1 MWIFYLYLCILRS
14 MALYSLK
21 KKPISIKEEV
31 VREENTSTQL
41 PIWVVF
47 QKQKHLISK
56 SLTNSRWVGFFIPVI
71 LILLGIYLL
80 SSQLIP
86 EGISYIQSRFS
97 NNSDN
102 ISLVNDDYYK
112 DKINLI
118 SSPQSGYFSEVLSHS
133 QNILGEDKIS
143 SIYTKDF
150 YISIPKIG
158 TEKAR
163 IKANVK
169 SDLEAVYKKAL
180 ENNLAHFQGSPVP
193 GQSGNSFIYGHSISE
208 TVYRDNPNNPV
219 VEFTKLGKL
228 NFGDK
233 IFVDIDDKRISYTVN
248 KVKIINPDETDIL
261 NDQGGKTITLMTC
274 YPFGSNSK
282 RLVVVA
288 NQD

>member
-1 MWIFYLYLCILRS
+1 

-31 VREENTSTQL
+31 IKEEKTSTQL
-41 PIWVVF
+41 PIWIIF

-56 SLTNSRWVGFFIPVI
+56 SLSSSRWVGFFIPVI
-71 LILLGIYLL
+71 LIILGIYLL

-86 EGISYIQSRFS
+86 EAFNYIQSRYS

-102 ISLVNDDYYK
+102 VSIVSDDYYK

-133 QNILGEDKIS
+133 TNLKGEDKVS
-143 SIYTKDF
+143 STYTKDF
-150 YISIPKIG
+150 YITIPKIG
-158 TEKAR
+158 TDKAR

-169 SDLEAVYKKAL
+169 SDIEAVYKKAL
-180 ENNLAHFQGSPVP
+180 ENNLAHFQGSPIP
-193 GQSGNSFIYGHSISE
+193 DQGGNSFIYGHSISE
-208 TVYRDNPNNPV
+208 NAYRDNPNNPV

-233 IFVDIDDKRISYTVN
+233 IYVDIDDKRVSYTIN

>member
-1 MWIFYLYLCILRS
+1 

-21 KKPISIKEEV
+21 KKPISINNGDKKEEV
-31 VREENTSTQL
+31 ASSNQVTLWEGIEKKKR
-41 PIWVVF
+41 F
-47 QKQKHLISK
+47 ISR
-56 SLTNSRWVGFFIPVI
+56 SLSDSKWTGFFIPLLFI
-71 LILLGIYLL
+71 LAGAYLL
-80 SSQLIP
+80 LSQLFP
-86 EGISYIQSRFS
+86 EVLGFIQLRFA

-102 ISLVNDDYYK
+102 VSVVSDDYYK

-118 SSPQSGYFSEVLSHS
+118 SSPQSGYFSEVLANTLSIRS
-133 QNILGEDKIS
+133 EDTVS
-143 SIYTKDF
+143 ATYSKDF
-150 YISIPKIG
+150 FLTIPKIG
-158 TEKAR
+158 TNKAR
-163 IKANVK
+163 IKSNIK
-169 SDLEAVYKKAL
+169 SDVEVVYKKAL
-180 ENNLAHFQGSPVP
+180 ENSLAHFKGSPIP
-193 GQSGNSFIYGHSISE
+193 GQSGNAFIYGHSITE

-219 VEFTKLGKL
+219 VEFTKLGKI

-233 IFVDIDDKRISYTVN
+233 IYIDIDDKRISYTVN

>member
-1 MWIFYLYLCILRS
+1 

-21 KKPISIKEEV
+21 KKPVNVNKENIEITYK
-31 VREENTSTQL
+31 ESTQQPL
-41 PIWVVF
+41 WVIF
-47 QKQKHLISK
+47 QRQYQLISK
-56 SLTNSRWVGFFIPVI
+56 SLSNSRWVGFFIPVI

-86 EGISYIQSRFS
+86 EAISFIQSRFS

-102 ISLVNDDYYK
+102 ISVVSDDYYK
-112 DKINLI
+112 DKINMI
-118 SSPQSGYFSEVLSHS
+118 SSPQSGYFSEVLAHS
-133 QNILGEDKIS
+133 LTLKSEDTVS
-143 SIYTKDF
+143 ATYSKDF
-150 YISIPKIG
+150 FLTIPKIG
-158 TEKAR
+158 TNKAR
-163 IKANVK
+163 IKANIK
-169 SDLEAVYKKAL
+169 SDVEVVYKKAL
-180 ENNLAHFQGSPVP
+180 ENSLAHFKGSPIP
-193 GQSGNSFIYGHSISE
+193 GQSGNTFIYGHSITES
-208 TVYRDNPNNPV
+208 VYRDNPNNPV
-219 VEFTKLGKL
+219 VEFTKLGKI

-233 IFVDIDDKRISYTVN
+233 IYIDIDDKRISYTVN

>member
-1 MWIFYLYLCILRS
+1 
-14 MALYSLK
+14 MALYSLR
-21 KKPISIKEEV
+21 KKPVSINVADKTI
-31 VREENTSTQL
+31 NTSNDKEIIL
-41 PIWVVF
+41 WENIVKW
-47 QKQKHLISK
+47 KHKTSRNLS
-56 SLTNSRWVGFFIPVI
+56 NSRWVGFFVPII

-86 EGISYIQSRFS
+86 EAISIIQTSFA

-133 QNILGEDKIS
+133 LSLKSEDTVS
-143 SIYTKDF
+143 STYSKDF

-158 TEKAR
+158 TNKAR

-169 SDLEAVYKKAL
+169 SDVEVVYRKAL
-180 ENNLAHFQGSPVP
+180 ENSLAHFKGSPIP
-193 GQSGNSFIYGHSISE
+193 GQSGNTFIYGHSITE
-208 TVYRDNPNNPV
+208 NAYKDNPNNPV
-219 VEFTKLGKL
+219 VEFTKLGKI

-233 IFVDIDDKRISYTVN
+233 IYIDLDDKRISYTVN

-261 NDQGGKTITLMTC
+261 NDQGGKTLTLMTC

-288 NQD
+288 NED